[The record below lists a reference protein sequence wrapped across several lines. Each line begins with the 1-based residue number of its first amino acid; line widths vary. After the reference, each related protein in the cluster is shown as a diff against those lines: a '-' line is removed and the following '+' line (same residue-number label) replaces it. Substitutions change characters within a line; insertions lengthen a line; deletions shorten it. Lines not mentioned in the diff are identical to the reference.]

1 MIRQLGG
8 GGVKIEGRRGEWE
21 RDGDK
26 ERNVE
31 EGKKGRRGK
40 GRKGRKGE
48 GGRGG
53 REEREKGEGEK
64 ERKGE
69 GGRGEGKKGRRG
81 KGRRKEREKGEGKK
95 ERKGER
101 GRGGRKEKKKLIQ
114 DAIHQNTQCHEN
126 SLAVECSASSDC
138 YPQICPAHDTR
149 RLPWHRL
156 GCVVSAREP
165 ASVLPAPAE
174 CGHRGSLVGGCQHK
188 ARGSGAP
195 G

>member
-8 GGVKIEGRRGEWE
+8 GGVKIEGRREERE

-40 GRKGRKGE
+40 GRK
-48 GGRGG
+48 
-53 REEREKGEGEK
+53 

-69 GGRGEGKKGRRG
+69 G
-81 KGRRKEREKGEGKK
+81 
-95 ERKGER
+95 

-114 DAIHQNTQCHEN
+114 DAKHQNTQCHEN

-138 YPQICPAHDTR
+138 YPQTCPAHDTR

-174 CGHRGSLVGGCQHK
+174 CDHRGSLAGGCQHK
-188 ARGSGAP
+188 AQGSGAP